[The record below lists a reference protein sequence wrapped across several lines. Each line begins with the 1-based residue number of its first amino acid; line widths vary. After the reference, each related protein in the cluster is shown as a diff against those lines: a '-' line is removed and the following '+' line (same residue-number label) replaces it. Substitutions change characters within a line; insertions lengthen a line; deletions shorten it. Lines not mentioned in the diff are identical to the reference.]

1 MPSTT
6 KSEKP
11 RRFLSRQEQAARYNV
26 SVKSIQRWGE
36 DPRMQMPKE
45 YVFHRQMR
53 RREDELEEWERS
65 RVTTST
71 AA

>member
-11 RRFLSRQEQAARYNV
+11 RRFLSRQEQAVRYNV

-53 RREDELEEWERS
+53 RREDELEAWERS